1 MTNQNAI
8 NKLIEMRLP
17 SFADAFRIQMDDST
31 MKKVPFEDRF
41 GMEVCKQYYPVK
53 YVRLPDLLLDMQAA
67 RDSGSFACVLKKYTK
82 LVLLIIDVLPVPGKR
97 VVPADL

>member
-1 MTNQNAI
+1 
-8 NKLIEMRLP
+8 
-17 SFADAFRIQMDDST
+17 MDDST